1 MIGVY
6 DVFKG
11 IVSMP
16 APFNMVVLVVL
27 IVFTAGIF
35 TSLFKQIRKYAC
47 HRQDVELKRELVER
61 GLSVD
66 EIERILAA
74 RGNTTSKDSGA

>member
-1 MIGVY
+1 MESVTEL
-6 DVFKG
+6 FKT
-11 IVSMP
+11 ILTIP
-16 APFNMVVLVVL
+16 PPFNMVVMVVL
-27 IVFTAGIF
+27 IVFTAGII

-66 EIERILAA
+66 EIERIVAA
-74 RGNTTSKDSGA
+74 KGSVVSKDSAC